1 MFDIGFLELLVIAV
15 IALIVLGPERL
26 PVAIKVVAVW
36 IGRLRRSFQSIR
48 QEIEKEINA
57 DEIRREIHNE
67 SVMAELKKTRD
78 SLQKEVD
85 GLNQQ
90 IDAVAE
96 SSPPSEYRQ
105 TASNNTPGQ
114 ASSGSSSSS
123 KTDQ

>member
-1 MFDIGFLELLVIAV
+1 VFDIGFLELLVIAV

-36 IGRLRRSFQSIR
+36 VGRLRRSFQSIR

-78 SLQKEVD
+78 TLQSEVE
-85 GLNQQ
+85 GLNRQ
-90 IDAVAE
+90 IDTGSE
-96 SSPPSEYRQ
+96 SSPLSGHRS
-105 TASNNTPGQ
+105 TASADSPGQ
-114 ASSGSSSSS
+114 ANSGSS
-123 KTDQ
+123 KKDP

>member
-15 IALIVLGPERL
+15 IALVVLGPERL

-36 IGRLRRSFQSIR
+36 VGRLRRSFQSIR

-78 SLQKEVD
+78 TLQSEVE
-85 GLNQQ
+85 GLNRQ
-90 IDAVAE
+90 IDTGSE
-96 SSPPSEYRQ
+96 SSPLSSHRP
-105 TASNNTPGQ
+105 TASADSPGQ
-114 ASSGSSSSS
+114 ANSGSS
-123 KTDQ
+123 KKDP

>member
-96 SSPPSEYRQ
+96 SSPSSEHRQ
-105 TASNNTPGQ
+105 ASSNSTPDQ
-114 ASSGSSSSS
+114 ASSGSSS
-123 KTDQ
+123 KTDP

>member
-78 SLQKEVD
+78 SLQNEVD

-90 IDAVAE
+90 IDAE
-96 SSPPSEYRQ
+96 SSPSSEHRQ
-105 TASNNTPGQ
+105 TVPNSTPGQ
-114 ASSGSSSSS
+114 ASSGSS
-123 KTDQ
+123 KTDP

>member
-90 IDAVAE
+90 IDTVAE
-96 SSPPSEYRQ
+96 SPPSNENRQ
-105 TASNNTPGQ
+105 ATSSSTPGQ
-114 ASSGSSSSS
+114 ASSGSSS
-123 KTDQ
+123 KTDP

>member
-96 SSPPSEYRQ
+96 SSPPSEHRQ

-114 ASSGSSSSS
+114 ASSVSSS
-123 KTDQ
+123 KTDP

>member
-96 SSPPSEYRQ
+96 SSPPSEHRQ
-105 TASNNTPGQ
+105 TTASNNTPGQ
-114 ASSGSSSSS
+114 PSSGSSS
-123 KTDQ
+123 KTDP